1 MSNSLEVK
9 MNNQEVQVKADDK
22 ILKGRYANIM
32 YIAHTKEEFVLDF
45 LNIFPPQGTL
55 VSRVITSPGHM
66 KRILKALE
74 ENIKQYEDKFG
85 SIEVAPEPKKGVG
98 FHA

>member
-1 MSNSLEVK
+1 

-45 LNIFPPQGTL
+45 LNVLPPQGSL
-55 VSRVITSPGHM
+55 VSRIITSPGHM
-66 KRILKALE
+66 KRILKALGD
-74 ENIKQYEDKFG
+74 NIKQYEDKFG
-85 SIEVAPEPKKGVG
+85 KIEEAEEPRKNLG
-98 FHA
+98 FKPSQP